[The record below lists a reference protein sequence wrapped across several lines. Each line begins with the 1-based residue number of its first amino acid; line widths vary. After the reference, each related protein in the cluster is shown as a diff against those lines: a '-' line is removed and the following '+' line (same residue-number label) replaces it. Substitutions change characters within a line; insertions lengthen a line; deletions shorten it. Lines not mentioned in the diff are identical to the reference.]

1 MPSIGCGLESMNAQ
15 VRVIADA
22 VSSGLLS
29 QVLRQLNHWEGAA
42 ERLDD
47 FEATASPEAWA
58 SLEKYVGVA
67 LRSGLKHARDQ
78 LRREAIAVRAAFNAV
93 HSRSQLELV
102 ADQVALLRRRYM
114 QTESLVD
121 FYVAA
126 VRARANPEVGLQLRA
141 CDVMAERSVRRALEP
156 LGIKAPP
163 IMTYFTTGLGA
174 SILRIGTRLW
184 DGSLSPI
191 AAIRLT
197 YHNRFRTT
205 SLFHECGHQ
214 FAGLTGWNEAFAQL
228 LTARLGGNER
238 LGGAARSQAA
248 GICNLRA
255 GSEFAEIIAS
265 WSSEI
270 AADAFAFANTG
281 YASVVALS
289 DVVAGRGAEVFRFLP
304 GDPHP
309 ISYLRVLL
317 GVEMCRRFY
326 GMGPWDELAA
336 AWQQQYP
343 LHLAPQMSAAIVSA
357 VIPLL
362 PRIVDAS
369 LLTPLA
375 CFGGKSL
382 AQIVDPQR
390 VAPAALR
397 EMEHKAGGS
406 IFTSSHWIWN
416 ECIRLTALTGL
427 RYATEPE
434 QGPKV
439 LKQQEDW
446 MIRLGHLRAAA
457 A

>member
-1 MPSIGCGLESMNAQ
+1 MNAQ
-15 VRVIADA
+15 VRPISDTL
-22 VSSGLLS
+22 SSGLLS

-58 SLEKYVGVA
+58 SLENYVGVA
-67 LRSGLKHARDQ
+67 LRAGLKEARDQ
-78 LRREAIAVRAAFNAV
+78 LKRESTAVRAAFNAV
-93 HSRSQLELV
+93 RSRSQLELV
-102 ADQVALLRRRYM
+102 GDQVALLRKRYM

-141 CDVMAERSVRRALEP
+141 CDVMADRSVRGALEP

-214 FAGLTGWNEAFAQL
+214 FAGLTGWNEAFTQL
-228 LTARLGGNER
+228 LHSR
-238 LGGAARSQAA
+238 LGGAARGELA
-248 GICNLRA
+248 GIRRLRA
-255 GSEFAEIIAS
+255 GGEFADIVAG

-304 GDPHP
+304 SDPHP

-336 AWQQQYP
+336 AWQEQYP
-343 LHLAPQMSAAIVSA
+343 LHLAPQVAATIVTA
-357 VIPLL
+357 VTPML
-362 PRIVDAS
+362 PDVVDAA
-369 LLTPLA
+369 LLTPLS
-375 CFGGKSL
+375 CFKGKNL

-397 EMEHKAGGS
+397 AMERKACGS
-406 IFTSSHWIWN
+406 AFTSSHWIWN

-427 RYATEPE
+427 RYATEP
-434 QGPKV
+434 QTGAQV

-446 MIRLGHLRAAA
+446 MIRLGHLKAAT
-457 A
+457 

>member
-1 MPSIGCGLESMNAQ
+1 MNAQ
-15 VRVIADA
+15 VSTMPEPMIA
-22 VSSGLLS
+22 GLRS
-29 QVLRQLNHWEGAA
+29 HVLRQLNHWEGAA

-58 SLEKYVGVA
+58 GLEKYVGVA
-67 LRSGLKHARDQ
+67 LRAGLKHARDQ
-78 LRREAIAVRAAFNAV
+78 LKRESLAVRAAYNAV
-93 HSRSQLELV
+93 HSRSQLELI
-102 ADQVALLRRRYM
+102 ADQIALLRRRYM

-126 VRARANPEVGLQLRA
+126 VRARTNPEVGLQLRA
-141 CDVMAERSVRRALEP
+141 CDVMADRSVRTALEP
-156 LGIKAPP
+156 LGIKSPP

-214 FAGLTGWNEAFAQL
+214 FAGLTGWNEAFARL
-228 LTARLGGNER
+228 LLLRLGGTP
-238 LGGAARSQAA
+238 A
-248 GICNLRA
+248 GR
-255 GSEFAEIIAS
+255 EFADIVAG
-265 WSSEI
+265 WGSEI

-289 DVVAGRGAEVFRFLP
+289 DVVAARGAEVFRFVP

-309 ISYLRVLL
+309 ISFLRVLL
-317 GVEMCRRFY
+317 GIAMCRRFY
-326 GMGPWDELAA
+326 GMGPWDELEA

-343 LHLAPQMSAAIVSA
+343 LDLAPHLASTIVA
-357 VIPLL
+357 GVTPLL
-362 PRIVDAS
+362 LQVVDAA
-369 LLTPLA
+369 LLAPLP
-375 CFGGKSL
+375 CFKGRSL
-382 AQIVDPQR
+382 AQIVDPRR

-397 EMEHKAGGS
+397 DLEREAGGS
-406 IFTSSHWIWN
+406 LFSSSHWIWK

-427 RYATEPE
+427 RYATEPLH
-434 QGPKV
+434 GPKV
-439 LKQQEDW
+439 LKLQEDW
-446 MIRLGHLRAAA
+446 MIRLGHMQSATVPT
-457 A
+457 